1 MDRSRVLVIDDEP
14 QITRIIRR
22 VLERT
27 SRYEV
32 RTENEATRALAAA
45 REFRPDVILLDVVMP
60 GADGG
65 EVAARIQQDPR
76 LSEVPVVFLTGIVSP
91 DEIGAVGRDIAGRLF
106 MAKPIKFDRL
116 IDRLDVL
123 VA

>member
-1 MDRSRVLVIDDEP
+1 MEKSRVLVVDDEP
-14 QITRIIRR
+14 QITHIIRR

-32 RTENEATRALAAA
+32 RTENEAAHALAAA
-45 REFRPDVILLDVVMP
+45 REFQPDVILLDIVMP

-65 EVAARIQQDPR
+65 EVAARLQRDPR
-76 LSEVPVVFLTGIVSP
+76 LGDVPVVFLTGIVSE
-91 DEIGAVGRDIAGRLF
+91 DEIGADGRDIAGKLL